1 MTVFDLNKIMKGSPP
16 AIEYQVTL
24 DNWRKYP
31 FNSWS
36 FVNVRNLIPTSPIYN
51 DPYKG
56 IISQKNLI
64 DLNDLVINHKNSSY
78 RLKEIF
84 KICDTDAF
92 LVMHKGKIK
101 FEFYDKFTNFNTPHI
116 IFSVSKSLTSLLTG
130 ILVEK
135 KVININSYI
144 SHILPETKGTA
155 YEDATVRNV
164 LDMSVASGFVEDY
177 TGQADIFKK
186 YRSSTG
192 WDLPEAHSVQTV
204 KGLHNFLSSMPKSNQ
219 KHGKKYHYCS
229 PHSDLLGWIIER
241 ASGEN
246 YSKIMAELLFKKAG
260 INHEANVT
268 VDKWGASRAAGGI
281 SISPYDLLLI
291 SELVR
296 NDGSND
302 NGQII
307 PASWIEDFRNSK
319 NNSSYLNQDNLER
332 FPKGNYRSKWYQ
344 TGFKDNEFCAIGIHG
359 QNIWI
364 NPNKEIT
371 IVRMSS
377 ASDPINIQTEEL
389 MFSVFDEISKIFI

>member
-1 MTVFDLNKIMKGSPP
+1 MTFFDINKIMKGSPP
-16 AIEYQVTL
+16 PIEYQVTL

-36 FVNVRNLIPTSPIYN
+36 FVNVRNLIPTSPIIN
-51 DPYKG
+51 NPDKEV
-56 IISQKNLI
+56 ILQKQLI
-64 DLNDLVINHKNSSY
+64 DIDDLVIDHKNTSY
-78 RLKEIF
+78 KLKEIF

-101 FEFYDKFTNFNTPHI
+101 FEFYDKFTRFNTPHI

-135 KVININSYI
+135 KVININNYI

-164 LDMSVASGFVEDY
+164 LDMSIASGFIEDY
-177 TGQADIFKK
+177 TGQAEIFKK

-192 WDLPEAHSVQTV
+192 WDLPETNSTQTV
-204 KGLHNFLSSMPKSNQ
+204 KGLHDFLCSMPKSNQ

-246 YSKIMAELLFKKAG
+246 YSKIMADLLFKKAG

-281 SISPYDLLLI
+281 SVSPYDLLLL

-296 NDGSND
+296 NHGSNK
-302 NGQII
+302 NGQVI
-307 PASWIEDFRNSK
+307 PAAWIEDFVNNK
-319 NNSSYLNQDNLER
+319 NNNSYLNQDNLER
-332 FPKGNYRSKWYQ
+332 FPNGNYRSKWYQ
-344 TGFKDNEFCAIGIHG
+344 TGFKDNEYCAIGIHG

-364 NPNKEIT
+364 NPQKEIT

-377 ASDPINIQTEEL
+377 ASDPINIKTEEL

>member
-1 MTVFDLNKIMKGSPP
+1 MTFFDINKIMKGSPP
-16 AIEYQVTL
+16 PIEYQVTL

-51 DPYKG
+51 NPDKEV
-56 IISQKNLI
+56 ILQKQLI
-64 DLNDLVINHKNSSY
+64 DIDDLVIDHKNTSY
-78 RLKEIF
+78 KLKEIF
-84 KICDTDAF
+84 KICDIDAF

-101 FEFYDKFTNFNTPHI
+101 FEFYDKFTRFNTPHI

-135 KVININSYI
+135 KVININNYI
-144 SHILPETKGTA
+144 SQILPETKGTA

-164 LDMSVASGFVEDY
+164 LDMTIASGFIEDY
-177 TGQADIFKK
+177 SGQAEMFKK

-192 WDLPEAHSVQTV
+192 WDLPETNSTQTV
-204 KGLHNFLSSMPKSNQ
+204 KGLHDFLSSMPKSNQ
-219 KHGKKYHYCS
+219 KHGQKYHYCS

-246 YSKIMAELLFKKAG
+246 YSKIMADLLFKKAG

-281 SISPYDLLLI
+281 SVSPYDLLLI

-296 NDGSND
+296 NHGSNK
-302 NGQII
+302 NGQVI
-307 PASWIEDFRNSK
+307 PAAWIEDFINNK
-319 NNSSYLNQDNLER
+319 NNNSYLNQDNLER
-332 FPKGNYRSKWYQ
+332 FPNGNYRSKWYQ
-344 TGFKDNEFCAIGIHG
+344 TGFKDNEYCAIGIHG

-364 NPNKEIT
+364 NPQKEIT

-377 ASDPINIQTEEL
+377 ASDPINIKTEEL

>member
-1 MTVFDLNKIMKGSPP
+1 MTFFDINKIMKGSPP
-16 AIEYQVTL
+16 PIEYQVTL

-51 DPYKG
+51 NPDKEV
-56 IISQKNLI
+56 ILQKQLI
-64 DLNDLVINHKNSSY
+64 DIDDLVIDHKNTSY
-78 RLKEIF
+78 KLKEIF

-101 FEFYDKFTNFNTPHI
+101 FEFYDKFTRFNTPHI

-135 KVININSYI
+135 KVININNYI

-164 LDMSVASGFVEDY
+164 LDMSIASGFIEDY
-177 TGQADIFKK
+177 TGQAEIFKK

-192 WDLPEAHSVQTV
+192 WDLPETNSTQTV
-204 KGLHNFLSSMPKSNQ
+204 KGLHDFLCSMPKSNQ
-219 KHGKKYHYCS
+219 NHGQKYHYCS

-241 ASGEN
+241 TSGEN
-246 YSKIMAELLFKKAG
+246 YSKIMADLLFKKAG

-281 SISPYDLLLI
+281 SVSPYDLLLL

-296 NDGSND
+296 NHGYNK
-302 NGQII
+302 NGQVI
-307 PASWIEDFRNSK
+307 PAAWIEDFVNNK
-319 NNSSYLNQDNLER
+319 NNNSYLNQDNLER
-332 FPKGNYRSKWYQ
+332 FPNGNYRSKWYQ
-344 TGFKDNEFCAIGIHG
+344 TGFKDNEYCAIGIHG

-364 NPNKEIT
+364 NPQKEIT

-377 ASDPINIQTEEL
+377 ASDPINIKTEEL